1 MSKYINI
8 PTCEECGEEVT
19 IEEAYEYATKLYN
32 IDDNPDN
39 KVKAIEIME
48 QCARAGYAKAQN
60 SIFAEYLSG
69 EFIPQ
74 NIDASPL
81 LANRSM
87 RSRIRQSTKKPRKNE
102 KLSAEQV
109 RELVHANG
117 TQRIRFYEH
126 QRNQSKNENYAGSYC
141 LTHSVL
147 IGHFRRG
154 LCNDI

>member
-19 IEEAYEYATKLYN
+19 VEEAYEYATKLYN

-74 NIDASPL
+74 NIDAAL
-81 LANRSM
+81 YWLTEACDQGYDKALRNLERM
-87 RSRIRQSTKKPRKNE
+87 RN
-102 KLSAEQV
+102 
-109 RELVHANG
+109 H
-117 TQRIRFYEH
+117 YH
-126 QRNQSKNENYAGSYC
+126 
-141 LTHSVL
+141 
-147 IGHFRRG
+147 
-154 LCNDI
+154 